1 MESTERL
8 KTRANE
14 AVDRGSEAA
23 HETVEKVV
31 HAAHQAADI
40 AGEKGA
46 QIMESQERLMNE
58 WRGFVRDNPMTAIA
72 AAATVGFV
80 LSRITR

>member
-14 AVDRGSEAA
+14 AVDKGTDVA
-23 HETVEKVV
+23 HETVDKVV
-31 HAAHQAADI
+31 HAAHRAADV

-46 QIMESQERLMNE
+46 QIMESQERLVNE

-72 AAATVGFV
+72 AAAAVGFV